1 VEFGIFVVLALP
13 AFDID
18 PEIIRSGSCRLW
30 SPLRSDLPGLLL
42 AAAHEGRPR
51 LLDLTFGR
59 QILGNCW
66 LCRASVIP
74 KWARGATQRARFD
87 YHKIVH
93 ETPCRV
99 LRMME

>member
-1 VEFGIFVVLALP
+1 MEFGIFVVLALP

-74 KWARGATQRARFD
+74 KWAWVRRNGLGSIITKLCMKRHAGCF
-87 YHKIVH
+87 V
-93 ETPCRV
+93 
-99 LRMME
+99 

>member
-1 VEFGIFVVLALP
+1 MSIVVPPVIGLA
-13 AFDID
+13 
-18 PEIIRSGSCRLW
+18 
-30 SPLRSDLPGLLL
+30 GLATGRRVR
-42 AAAHEGRPR
+42 AAS

-93 ETPCRV
+93 ETPCKV